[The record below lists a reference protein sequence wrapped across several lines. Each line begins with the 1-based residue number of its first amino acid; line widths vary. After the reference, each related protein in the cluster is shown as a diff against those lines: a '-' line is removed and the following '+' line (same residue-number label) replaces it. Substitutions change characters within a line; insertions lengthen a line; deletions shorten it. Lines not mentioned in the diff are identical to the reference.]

1 MDAREKGLLIALIDQ
16 RIKEENKQLARMKH
30 RKRR

>member
-16 RIKEENKQLARMKH
+16 RIKEESKELARIKH
-30 RKRR
+30 RRK

>member
-16 RIKEENKQLARMKH
+16 RIKEESKEAARARH
-30 RKRR
+30 RRR